1 MKREEVIEA
10 RGALPLRKHRS
21 DGAGGQAPTVPRDE
35 ERARAARAHLQV
47 LLELVVR
54 RIGERHALRARIALP
69 SASLEDPQLQRAAW
83 LDAVGGDV
91 LDVQGDDLALPEG
104 GAERE
109 GENEMVAKTVHVSAR
124 DFQHLRDL
132 VVGQRARRASIPGRV
147 SPPFYSRPR
156 DPIPA

>member
-21 DGAGGQAPTVPRDE
+21 DGAGGQAPTLPRDE

-69 SASLEDPQLQRAAW
+69 SASLEDPQLQSAAW
-83 LDAVGGDV
+83 LDAVGGD
-91 LDVQGDDLALPEG
+91 LPGVQGDDLALPD
-104 GAERE
+104 GAAGRE
-109 GENEMVAKTVHVSAR
+109 GKDWQVAKTAHASAPR
-124 DFQHLRDL
+124 LQHHRHLL
-132 VVGQRARRASIPGRV
+132 
-147 SPPFYSRPR
+147 
-156 DPIPA
+156 